1 LFWLKQ
7 FYHFNSDLLREFKF
21 LEDFEE
27 SLKMLEQGK
36 WREKEGC
43 SELQGQIMEAI
54 SNQNETKVVTKCV
67 YSYS

>member
-1 LFWLKQ
+1 
-7 FYHFNSDLLREFKF
+7 LREYKF